1 MSLPAD
7 DYDYRMPPDAC
18 SMHPCALSCLSARHP
33 HPPAM
38 FHGPCLPHRRRRLR
52 RPRRRGADIP
62 AAAKRL
68 QSAGRGARV
77 CRFLSQFGAIT
88 TCSATGES
96 VQTSGVDIDA
106 STARPPPPQP
116 PPDPLSRLLVRR
128 EGACIGGVLS
138 GMAPK
143 EL

>member
-7 DYDYRMPPDAC
+7 GLRLPDAPGC
-18 SMHPCALSCLSARHP
+18 MLHAPLRLSCLSARHH

-38 FHGPCLPHRRRRLR
+38 FHSPASPHRRCRRLR
-52 RPRRRGADIP
+52 RRRADIP
-62 AAAKRL
+62 EAAKRL
-68 QSAGRGARV
+68 QSTSRGARV
-77 CRFLSQFGAIT
+77 CRFLSQFGPIT
-88 TCSATGES
+88 ACSATGES

-106 STARPPPPQP
+106 STGCAPP

-128 EGACIGGVLS
+128 EGACIGGDFP
-138 GMAPK
+138 GMTQK